1 MKGGMKMYRR
11 PNIDYNWKSDKE
23 KRKRNQ
29 IGRRFSE
36 FFDVILNPDYY
47 EGTKYGKY
55 FSETKEDGTSRIYIK
70 DPLEE
75 KLTEFCKSKSNV
87 MKYLVGYTGIGKTTL
102 LRNFWKVFDRDVK
115 LENEN
120 VILYISFYYAQL
132 SADNPQQSIE
142 NEIIAYI
149 KLAIKKIMKEKRS
162 LFLEVKDLWGNFYDY
177 IEENKPTILE
187 SEELTPDSAFLD
199 IVLQN
204 GDENVSKREQLQ
216 KACETKKLEY
226 YSCLFKFILNYIDDI
241 HNIIIIYDDIES
253 KEGIFH
259 RPLIEVARHIHSCF
273 STIDDKTS
281 LVKSIVALRAY
292 TYRSNIDRQEEARR
306 GNLKRNT
313 IKKVSS
319 VDLHDIFQYRFDE
332 IERLEKKEQKVKVLE
347 SYREARRELFVV
359 EQHIYNSFGNL
370 IYNLV
375 NHNLCNAMI
384 LYGSI
389 MVNIDWIVQ
398 REVEHDGSFQL
409 SADSYKLTADR
420 IFKAIACGNELSY
433 SYEKN
438 EFIPNILHNYKEG
451 TELLGL
457 YIIKYMIR
465 NKATDLYAE
474 TYVEGDRIFKD
485 IVALFV
491 DRSDSQIRVDIWQ
504 SRLLYVIS
512 YFYSSGLLLRS
523 IYDIENITEKQIKR
537 EYNGAYKLYLSP
549 RGQALYKLLSQN
561 ALLLELYRDDIYT
574 NLENN
579 DKLTSDLNTDELM
592 MYLVDYV
599 SYLFQCEQKYIG
611 NAISCLERYQE
622 LFGEELIVVPLFE
635 GIIKNIRAFYPKRDD
650 EYQNLMKRI
659 RNQIN
664 KIKEYIDMIENEQG
678 IRFSISQYLNNVCF
692 EE

>member
-1 MKGGMKMYRR
+1 MRGGVEMYRR
-11 PNIDYNWKSDKE
+11 PNTDYNWKSDKE

-36 FFDVILNPDYY
+36 FFDIILNPDYY

-55 FSETKEDGTSRIYIK
+55 FSETREDGTSRIYIK
-70 DPLEE
+70 DPLEKDLE
-75 KLTEFCKSKSNV
+75 DFSKSKSNV

-102 LRNFWKVFDRDVK
+102 LRNFWKVFDRDIK
-115 LENEN
+115 IDNEN
-120 VILYISFYYAQL
+120 IVLYISFYYAQL
-132 SADNPQQSIE
+132 SADNPQQSVE

-149 KLAIKKIMKEKRS
+149 KLAIKKIMKEKREV
-162 LFLEVKDLWGNFYDY
+162 FLKIKDFWGDFYDY
-177 IEENKPTILE
+177 IAQNKPTILE
-187 SEELTPDSAFLD
+187 SEDLIPESSFLD
-199 IVLQN
+199 VVFSDN
-204 GDENVSKREQLQ
+204 DELVSKKKELQ

-226 YSCLFKFILNYIDDI
+226 YSCLFKFILNYINDI

-281 LVKSIVALRAY
+281 LVKSIIALRAY

-306 GNLKRNT
+306 GNLKKNT
-313 IKKVSS
+313 IKKANAVN
-319 VDLHDIFQYRFDE
+319 LHEIFQCRFDE
-332 IERLEKKEQKVKVLE
+332 IERLEQKEQKVKILE
-347 SYREARRELFVV
+347 NYREAKRQLFLV
-359 EQHIYNSFGNL
+359 EQHIYNSFGDL

-389 MVNIDWIVQ
+389 MINIDWIAQ
-398 REVEHDGSFQL
+398 WEVEHDGAYKVSM
-409 SADSYKLTADR
+409 DCYKLTADR

-438 EFIPNILHNYKEG
+438 EFIPNILNNHKEE

-465 NKATDLYAE
+465 NEATNLYAE
-474 TYVEGDRIFKD
+474 TYVEGDKIFKD
-485 IVALFV
+485 IVSLFI
-491 DRSDSQIRVDIWQ
+491 DRSDSQVRIDIWQ
-504 SRLLYVIS
+504 SRLLYIIS
-512 YFYSSGLLLRS
+512 YFYSSGVLLRS
-523 IYDIENITEKQIKR
+523 IYDIENISEKQIKR

-574 NLENN
+574 DLNNN
-579 DKLTSDLNTDELM
+579 DRVTSDLSTNELM
-592 MYLVDYV
+592 MYLIDYV
-599 SYLFQCEQKYIG
+599 IYLFQCEQKYISS
-611 NAISCLERYQE
+611 AISCLEHYQE
-622 LFGEELIVVPLFE
+622 LFGEEFIIVPLLE
-635 GIIKNIRAFYPKRDD
+635 GIIKNIKAFYPERRQ
-650 EYQNLMKRI
+650 EYQQLMNR
-659 RNQIN
+659 
-664 KIKEYIDMIENEQG
+664 IKELIKKMNQYTNIIEIEQG
-678 IRFSISQYLNNVCF
+678 IKFETSNYLNSVLN
-692 EE
+692 EL

>member
-1 MKGGMKMYRR
+1 MYRR
-11 PNIDYNWKSDKE
+11 PNTDYNWKSDKE
-23 KRKRNQ
+23 KRRRNQ

-36 FFDVILNPDYY
+36 FFDIILNPDYY

-55 FSETKEDGTSRIYIK
+55 FSETRDDGTSRIYIK
-70 DPLEE
+70 DPLEKE
-75 KLTEFCKSKSNV
+75 LMEFCKSKSNV

-102 LRNFWKVFDRDVK
+102 LRNYWKVFDRDIK
-115 LENEN
+115 IDNES

-132 SADNPQQSIE
+132 SADNPQQSVE

-149 KLAIKKIMKEKRS
+149 KLAIKKIMKEKREI
-162 LFLEVKDLWGNFYDY
+162 FLEIKDFWGDFYDY
-177 IEENKPTILE
+177 IEQNKPTILE
-187 SEELTPDSAFLD
+187 SEDLIPDSSFLD
-199 IVLQN
+199 IVFFN
-204 GDENVSKREQLQ
+204 DDKTVSKREELQ
-216 KACETKKLEY
+216 KACETKRLEY
-226 YSCLFKFILNYIDDI
+226 YSCLFKFILNYINDI

-281 LVKSIVALRAY
+281 LVKSIIALRAY

-306 GNLKRNT
+306 GNLKKNT
-313 IKKVSS
+313 IKKANAVS
-319 VDLHDIFQYRFDE
+319 LHKIFQCRFDE
-332 IERLEKKEQKVKVLE
+332 IQRIEKKEQKVKVLE
-347 SYREARRELFVV
+347 SYKEAKRQLFLV

-389 MVNIDWIVQ
+389 MVNIDWIAKW
-398 REVEHDGSFQL
+398 EVEHDGGFKVTM
-409 SADSYKLTADR
+409 DSYKLTADR

-438 EFIPNILHNYKEG
+438 EFIPNILHNYKEE

-465 NKATDLYAE
+465 NEATDLYAE

-485 IVALFV
+485 IVTLFI
-491 DRSDSQIRVDIWQ
+491 DRSDSQMRIDIWQ
-504 SRLLYVIS
+504 SRLLYIIS
-512 YFYSSGLLLRS
+512 YFYSSGILLRS
-523 IYDIENITEKQIKR
+523 IYDIENISEKQIRR

-549 RGQALYKLLSQN
+549 RGQALYNLLSQN

-574 NLENN
+574 DLNNN
-579 DKLTSDLNTDELM
+579 DRVTSDLSTNELM
-592 MYLVDYV
+592 MYLIDYV
-599 SYLFQCEQKYIG
+599 IYLFQCEQKYISS
-611 NAISCLERYQE
+611 AISCLERYQE
-622 LFGEELIVVPLFE
+622 LFGEELIVVPLLE
-635 GIIKNIRAFYPKRDD
+635 GIVKNVRAFYPERKE
-650 EYQNLMKRI
+650 EYQVLMDR
-659 RNQIN
+659 
-664 KIKEYIDMIENEQG
+664 IKELIKKMNHYIRVIENEQG
-678 IRFSISQYLNNVCF
+678 IEFVTSNYINSVL
-692 EE
+692 EES